1 MLKRTVEQ
9 LASQYGLSLCV
20 ECGKCVAACPMSKI
34 FSDLTYEAS
43 PRGIIERVL
52 LDSELPESSRLWLC
66 LTCNLCTGLCP
77 AGVRFRDFV
86 EAARLLRIQAGER
99 EQGVFCRRCGTFLW
113 PQHTVEYLKHSLGQ
127 EAEERMALCLKCRQL
142 DAGRKIKDLTP
153 GNRRVLKIK
162 PVGEHA

>member
-9 LASQYGLSLCV
+9 LGNQYGLFLCV
-20 ECGKCVAACPMSKI
+20 ECGKCVAACPMSRI

-52 LDSELPESSRLWLC
+52 LDSELPESGQLWFC

-99 EQGVFCRRCGTFLW
+99 EPGVFCRRCGTFLW
-113 PQHTVEYLKHSLGQ
+113 PQHTLEYLKQSLGP
-127 EAEERMALCLKCRQL
+127 EAEEKMTLCIKCRQL
-142 DAGRKIKDLTP
+142 DAGSRIKNLTRA
-153 GNRRVLKIK
+153 NQRVSS
-162 PVGEHA
+162 EHAPGGRA